1 MPMFMAMVVV
11 VVVVVMSVVVV
22 AVVVMVAAVVVAVV
36 VLMVVVWG
44 IQRGR
49 RQPQTRALQVGHP
62 CRWATPEV
70 AVSGVVCP

>member
-1 MPMFMAMVVV
+1 M
-11 VVVVVMSVVVV
+11 VVMSVVVV
-22 AVVVMVAAVVVAVV
+22 AMVVMVAAVVAVVVAVV